1 MSTLGLVF
9 LYLGVKVFPNYAT
22 YYTRDSHLVKT
33 LVKVRLN
40 VCTQGMELGFHHHY
54 YLML

>member
-22 YYTRDSHLVKT
+22 YYTRDSHLVKM

-40 VCTQGMELGFHHHY
+40 VCTQGMESGFYHHY